1 LLNCLRD
8 KPMTLLSIH
17 WISSLNRLSQ
27 KWGQVQGDPYWGQP

>member
-27 KWGQVQGDPYWGQP
+27 KWGQVHFAKVSHS